1 MANHPTPLHLVR
13 SLLPVLLV
21 LVAAAALV
29 GTWSWVRVP
38 DPVDWDHPARWL
50 ARTTPEA
57 ALLAAGRIVVLAVA
71 GWLLLSTLLALTAQA
86 CLATARAPEAIVVLA
101 RGIHRCSPAI
111 VCHAVGGAVLVGLVT
126 GASAPSPAPAGPRP
140 SAGAHPVIAAVGDRP
155 GVVPL
160 GPVRDG
166 RVAPGLRVPPSPPA
180 PPPPAPA
187 PLAPSA
193 PSASSAPSAPSAPSG
208 PPTAPVADR
217 HVVRPG
223 DSLWTI
229 ARDRLQGLGLA
240 TDDGAVGRYW
250 RVLCDANRDG
260 LTSGDVDLVYPG
272 EPVDLPP
279 IA

>member
-13 SLLPVLLV
+13 PLLPVLLV

-38 DPVDWDHPARWL
+38 DPVDWDDPARWL
-50 ARTTPEA
+50 ARTTPDA

-71 GWLLLSTLLALTAQA
+71 GWLLLSTLLALAAQA

-140 SAGAHPVIAAVGDRP
+140 SAAAHPVIAAVGDRP

-166 RVAPGLRVPPSPPA
+166 RVAPGLRVPP
-180 PPPPAPA
+180 PAPA
-187 PLAPSA
+187 PPTPAPL
-193 PSASSAPSAPSAPSG
+193 APSAPSG

-250 RVLCDANRDG
+250 RMLCDANRDG